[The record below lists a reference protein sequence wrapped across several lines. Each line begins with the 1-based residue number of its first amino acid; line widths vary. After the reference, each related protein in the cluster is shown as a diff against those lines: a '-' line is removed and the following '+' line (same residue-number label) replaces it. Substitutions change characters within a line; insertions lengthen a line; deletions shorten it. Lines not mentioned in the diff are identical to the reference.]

1 MNKAELLVD
10 LAARD
15 GIDRLWGDA
24 ALVNEES
31 PAGGIGGDVKVY
43 QQGVVEVI
51 DDVAIKKTITFYVF
65 EEGEAG
71 EVAFY
76 KDAEPQTDPSVRP
89 NALWNW
95 MRDAILANADDYQ
108 AVSIHRVS
116 ERLEMVVYS
125 ILKEPGTPDGTVEWH
140 TYYIRKGGGGA
151 FEITNHDPEFLQSI
165 FNI

>member
-1 MNKAELLVD
+1 VTKAELLVD

-15 GIDRLWGDA
+15 GIDRLWGDPS
-24 ALVNEES
+24 LVNTES
-31 PAGGIGGDVKVY
+31 PSGGIGGDVNVY

-71 EVAFY
+71 EVAYY
-76 KDAEPQTDPSVRP
+76 KDAEPQSDPMVRP

-95 MRDAILANADDYQ
+95 MRDAIVAAPDDYQ
-108 AVSIHRVS
+108 AISIHRAS

-125 ILKEPGTPDGTVEWH
+125 KLEEPTTPDGTVAWH
-140 TYYIRKGGGGA
+140 TYYIRKGGGGS
-151 FEITNHDPEFLQSI
+151 FEITNHSPEFLQSI

>member
-1 MNKAELLVD
+1 MTKAELLVD

-31 PAGGIGGDVKVY
+31 PTGGIGGDVKVY

-71 EVAFY
+71 EAAFY
-76 KDAEPQTDPSVRP
+76 KDAAPQSDPSVRS
-89 NALWNW
+89 NAFWTW
-95 MRDAILANADDYQ
+95 MRDAILASVDDYQ
-108 AVSIHRVS
+108 AISIHRAS
-116 ERLEMVVYS
+116 ERLEQVLYS
-125 ILKEPGTPDGTVEWH
+125 IVEEPTTPDGTMEWH
-140 TYYIRKGGGGA
+140 TYFMQKGGGGA